1 MEAAVVKK
9 KPKLRPAAVRDG
21 LNRFVLTAAMSKNTK
36 VAATP
41 LFRLAAISRAQLT
54 SVRRTVR
61 EIKCKPADFGPSLE
75 LELGVGA
82 SKVEFAAGAE
92 EMSAIAKLLRV
103 PVRLDF
109 GLQDTSD
116 YLTVAQVGEFVTRLT
131 LSFTPKSPFLLQFI
145 KLVAPQLKQL
155 ECSPFALQ
163 RFPPLDLEKL
173 VIDRTPVDYEALSRH
188 KIRRLDVCT
197 AEAGRFFPDERVLS
211 ASIKSLGLT
220 QSSRAVGPP
229 TDSFAAFCRR
239 FPSLEELHSF
249 GQHLNTDMTE
259 LWARCLELRDQ
270 LNIPGLKRLFVTGK
284 HVAVEFFVKPDDE
297 WMPKLKQVEP
307 FDKATFWTDAVS
319 QHERVLLVQQ
329 FDWPD
334 GAKPTSIRIEGDF
347 FRQSK
352 KKEQ

>member
-1 MEAAVVKK
+1 MEATVVKK
-9 KPKLRPAAVRDG
+9 KPQMRPAAVRDG
-21 LNRFVLTAAMSKNTK
+21 LNRFVLTAAMSTNTK
-36 VAATP
+36 VATP
-41 LFRLAAISRAQLT
+41 LLRLAAISRAQLT
-54 SVRRTVR
+54 SVRRSVR
-61 EIKCKPADFGPSLE
+61 ELKCKPAGFGPSLE
-75 LELGVGA
+75 LDVGA
-82 SKVEFAAGAE
+82 SRVEFAAGAQ
-92 EMSAIAKLLRV
+92 EMSGIAKLLRV

-109 GLQDTSD
+109 GWRDTFD
-116 YLTVAQVGEFVTRLT
+116 CLKVAQVGESVTRLT

-173 VIDRTPVDYEALSRH
+173 VIDHTPVDYAALSRH

-197 AEAGRFFPDERVLS
+197 AEAGRHFAEDCVLS

-220 QSSRAVGPP
+220 QSSRAVSPP
-229 TDSFAAFCRR
+229 IESFAAFCRR

-249 GQHLNTDMTE
+249 GQHFDTDMTN
-259 LWARCLELRDQ
+259 LWARCLKLRDQ

-284 HVAVEFFVKPDDE
+284 HAAVEFFVKSDDE

-307 FDKATFWTDAVS
+307 FDKATFWTDSVS
-319 QHERVLLVQQ
+319 QHERLLLVQT
-329 FDWPD
+329 FDWPN

-347 FRQSK
+347 SRRNK